1 MARPCKRTISINT
14 LNLLADEIEKA
25 VSALEKENGQGNW
38 NTQAVCR
45 LNKVCDYLRTNE
57 SSSDSSMERK
67 SIASCG
73 NS

>member
-25 VSALEKENGQGNW
+25 VSALEKENGQGNR

>member
-25 VSALEKENGQGNW
+25 VSALEKENGQGNRD
-38 NTQAVCR
+38 TQAVYR